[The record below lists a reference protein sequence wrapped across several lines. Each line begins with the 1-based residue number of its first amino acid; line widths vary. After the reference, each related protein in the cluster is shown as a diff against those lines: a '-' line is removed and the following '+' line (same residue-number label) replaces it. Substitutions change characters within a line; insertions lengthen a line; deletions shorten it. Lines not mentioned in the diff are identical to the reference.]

1 MRNGIGSLLQAN
13 DVKQRVNQG
22 KQDSSAVSG
31 LWCGDDRMLTSDTES
46 RATPPMPHYHFVD
59 NPDAIAGDL
68 HDHEHLGIDTEF
80 MRERTYFAQLCLLQ
94 IATTDQLYCVDPLVD
109 VSQDAFWNE
118 LLAHDWVV
126 HSARQDIEVVY
137 QYARAMPASI
147 FDTQIAAGL
156 LGFPAQMGYAGL
168 IKELF
173 DVEMAKSHTRADWSK
188 RPLREAYLQYA
199 AEDVEYLLPA
209 WEALG
214 EQLESKGRMQWA
226 LEDSRLLLDPALYD
240 ISPEQALERLKG
252 ARNLHGRKR
261 AAAARLAAWREVEAI
276 KRDRPRQWI
285 MRDTVL
291 LDIAF
296 RLPSSEKELAAIDN
310 MPPKVVSRVGK
321 ELLGAVASSAG
332 DDHDYEPP
340 RPPDEAQKA
349 LLKEM
354 QARVAACAK
363 DLGIAA
369 ETLASKRELS
379 AIIIGGNGNS
389 RVFNGWRAELI
400 GDELH
405 TLL

>member
-1 MRNGIGSLLQAN
+1 
-13 DVKQRVNQG
+13 
-22 KQDSSAVSG
+22 
-31 LWCGDDRMLTSDTES
+31 
-46 RATPPMPHYHFVD
+46 MPHYHFVD

-147 FDTQIAAGL
+147 FDTQVAAGL

-209 WEALG
+209 WEELG

-226 LEDSRLLLDPALYD
+226 LEDSRLLLDPALYE
-240 ISPEQALERLKG
+240 ISPGQALERLKG

-261 AAAARLAAWREVEAI
+261 AAAARLAAWREAEAI
-276 KRDRPRQWI
+276 KRDRPRQ
-285 MRDTVL
+285 
-291 LDIAF
+291 
-296 RLPSSEKELAAIDN
+296 
-310 MPPKVVSRVGK
+310 
-321 ELLGAVASSAG
+321 
-332 DDHDYEPP
+332 
-340 RPPDEAQKA
+340 
-349 LLKEM
+349 
-354 QARVAACAK
+354 
-363 DLGIAA
+363 
-369 ETLASKRELS
+369 
-379 AIIIGGNGNS
+379 
-389 RVFNGWRAELI
+389 
-400 GDELH
+400 
-405 TLL
+405 